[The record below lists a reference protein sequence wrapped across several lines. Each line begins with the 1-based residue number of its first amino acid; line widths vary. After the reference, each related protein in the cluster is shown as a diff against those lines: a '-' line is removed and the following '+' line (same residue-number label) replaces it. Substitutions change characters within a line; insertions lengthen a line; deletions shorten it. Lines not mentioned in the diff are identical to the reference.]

1 MRSVALLA
9 CAALASGCF
18 GYNSGAKKWAYV
30 GDTILVLGGAGAVT
44 MDIVSKDEP
53 CTGSGCSSFDPPF
66 GGAMVAGA
74 VLITAGIVGM
84 IVNATRPTVKT
95 SR

>member
-1 MRSVALLA
+1 MRSVALAA
-9 CAALASGCF
+9 CAALVSGCF

-74 VLITAGIVGM
+74 VLITAGVVGM